1 MTQKT
6 RANLTTEITTLIA
19 DAPAANISALDVRT
33 TLLNSK
39 DSNLNILTDTSDVLT
54 EGTTKLLL
62 TPTERTRVA
71 REWQTAT
78 RSAGV
83 DFTPA
88 ISTTLVLPAAAPSD
102 DEDYVRVDFEG
113 VRQATTQ
120 WTISGATITFIAA
133 IPSGV
138 STIELQVLA

>member
-6 RANLTTEITTLIA
+6 RAALTTEISTLIA
-19 DAPAANISALDVRT
+19 DAPPGNITALDVRT

-39 DSNLNILTDTSDVLT
+39 DSNLNILSDTSDSIT
-54 EGTTKLLL
+54 EGVSKLLL

-71 REWQTAT
+71 REWQTAV
-78 RSAGV
+78 RAAGV
-83 DFTPA
+83 DFTPG
-88 ISTTLVLPAAAPSD
+88 ISLTLTLPAAAPSN

-113 VRQATTQ
+113 VRQSTTQ
-120 WTISGATITFIAA
+120 WSISGTTITFIAP